1 MAGEMVGEQ
10 QAEWYTHSRRIKT
23 EENAK
28 VVPSVL
34 GDDFI
39 QFLFVLAVLHYRT
52 ILKNRMN
59 SLPSLLSL
67 SFFYGTHNTQ
77 HAEV

>member
-28 VVPSVL
+28 VVPSVW

-39 QFLFVLAVLHYRT
+39 QFLFVLAVLH
-52 ILKNRMN
+52 
-59 SLPSLLSL
+59 
-67 SFFYGTHNTQ
+67 
-77 HAEV
+77 